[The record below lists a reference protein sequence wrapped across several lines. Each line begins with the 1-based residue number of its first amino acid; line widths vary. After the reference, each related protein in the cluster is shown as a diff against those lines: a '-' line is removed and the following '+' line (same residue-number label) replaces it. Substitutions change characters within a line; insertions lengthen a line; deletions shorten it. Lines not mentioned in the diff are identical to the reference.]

1 MGGNQF
7 IQTGQGWRLGWNP
20 DAVEYKALVGGEEW
34 SVELTAREFNLF
46 CQSVQQLSETMK
58 SLVTQLM
65 EEELVSCELETEYL
79 WMEVE
84 GFPDAFRLSF
94 ILNQGRCVEGGWSA
108 SITSELIKGLAR
120 IQRFRVEN

>member
-1 MGGNQF
+1 VGGNHC

-20 DAVEYKALVGGEEW
+20 DAEEYKALVGGEEW
-34 SVELTAREFNLF
+34 SVELTATEFNLF

-94 ILNQGRCVEGGWSA
+94 ILNQGRRVEGGWSA

>member
-1 MGGNQF
+1 
-7 IQTGQGWRLGWNP
+7 
-20 DAVEYKALVGGEEW
+20 
-34 SVELTAREFNLF
+34 
-46 CQSVQQLSETMK
+46 MK

-94 ILNQGRCVEGGWSA
+94 ILNQGRRVEGGWSA

>member
-1 MGGNQF
+1 MGGNQC
-7 IQTGQGWRLGWNP
+7 IQKGQGWRLGWNP
-20 DAVEYKALVGGEEW
+20 DAEEYKALMGGEEW
-34 SVELTAREFNLF
+34 SVELTATEFNLF

-58 SLVTQLM
+58 SLVTKLM
-65 EEELVSCELETEYL
+65 EEEMVSCELETEYL

-94 ILNQGRCVEGGWSA
+94 ILNQGRRVEGGWSA